1 MRALTKVLI
10 LAIIPVSTIS
20 AAPASELPAAPSAN
34 PRIRILRQPLGPGA
48 INPMQYGQFVEYLC
62 DLVPAMWAEKLYDG
76 SFEGLSPYKFAFI
89 SQTDFKEKPWHPSG
103 AVNRGNYTLDKQSKI
118 NGLVAQKIEA
128 KGTQPCTLGLSQDGV
143 FVERG
148 KPCTFKFWLR
158 AEKLLGPVR
167 VKLHRESELCAALE
181 FWPGAEWKQFQ
192 GVLTS
197 SAHDGDAT
205 LTIEFRGPGTIWV
218 DLASL
223 IPRDTVAGWRPDVV
237 QAVHALKP
245 GIIRFGGSAVDEP
258 GFGDFEWKDTI
269 GPLERRKPFRAWGGL
284 QPVGPGLEEF
294 VQFCR
299 AVNAEPLI
307 CVRFSNRTPRDA
319 AEEVE
324 YFNGGANTPM
334 GALRIRNGHAE
345 PYRVKFWQIG
355 NERQSSEYDAQVGAF
370 CITMREADPAIRIL
384 SSFPTATSLRNA
396 GVYFDYVCPH
406 HYTPDLAACE
416 RSLDSIQHLLQ
427 ENTPARNIKVAVT
440 EWNTTAGDWG
450 LGRAQLMT
458 LANALACSRYHNLL
472 HRHCD
477 LVEIA
482 NRSNLI
488 NSFGS
493 GIIQTDNHRLYK
505 TPTYYAQMLYATLAG
520 EQPLRIERLPATN
533 TFLDLSAT
541 FRPAA
546 ASRPATVTLFAVND
560 TLEHLMPSLDF
571 SDFGGR
577 PQRLTVWTLSDRHRA
592 LEPDVRNTFGEPE
605 RISARQST
613 FGVRGPRFGFPFPA
627 LSLTVLQWRADS
639 ADSDK
644 AGLPAWIS
652 PKED

>member
-89 SQTDFKEKPWHPSG
+89 SQNDFKEKPGHPSG
-103 AVNRGNYTLDKQSKI
+103 AMNRGNYTLDKQSKI

-245 GIIRFGGSAVDEP
+245 GI
-258 GFGDFEWKDTI
+258 
-269 GPLERRKPFRAWGGL
+269 
-284 QPVGPGLEEF
+284 
-294 VQFCR
+294 
-299 AVNAEPLI
+299 
-307 CVRFSNRTPRDA
+307 
-319 AEEVE
+319 
-324 YFNGGANTPM
+324 
-334 GALRIRNGHAE
+334 
-345 PYRVKFWQIG
+345 
-355 NERQSSEYDAQVGAF
+355 
-370 CITMREADPAIRIL
+370 
-384 SSFPTATSLRNA
+384 
-396 GVYFDYVCPH
+396 
-406 HYTPDLAACE
+406 
-416 RSLDSIQHLLQ
+416 
-427 ENTPARNIKVAVT
+427 
-440 EWNTTAGDWG
+440 
-450 LGRAQLMT
+450 
-458 LANALACSRYHNLL
+458 
-472 HRHCD
+472 
-477 LVEIA
+477 
-482 NRSNLI
+482 
-488 NSFGS
+488 
-493 GIIQTDNHRLYK
+493 
-505 TPTYYAQMLYATLAG
+505 
-520 EQPLRIERLPATN
+520 
-533 TFLDLSAT
+533 
-541 FRPAA
+541 
-546 ASRPATVTLFAVND
+546 
-560 TLEHLMPSLDF
+560 
-571 SDFGGR
+571 
-577 PQRLTVWTLSDRHRA
+577 
-592 LEPDVRNTFGEPE
+592 
-605 RISARQST
+605 
-613 FGVRGPRFGFPFPA
+613 
-627 LSLTVLQWRADS
+627 
-639 ADSDK
+639 
-644 AGLPAWIS
+644 
-652 PKED
+652 